1 MSTRYFVIART
12 DCAACGGKVSTVLH
26 APAVVGQKCC
36 EVCGC
41 KGYTEEL
48 VELKDVPIGTDI
60 TDHGSVGLLFA
71 EGAPFVATTT
81 WDALNGISEKLDG

>member
-1 MSTRYFVIART
+1 MTTRYFVIART

-26 APAVVGQKCC
+26 TPAVVGQKCC

-48 VELKDVPIGTDI
+48 VELEDVLMGTDI
-60 TDHGSVGLLFA
+60 TDQGSAGSLFA
-71 EGAPFVATTT
+71 EGASFVATTT
-81 WDALNGISEKLDG
+81 RGDPPGILDKSDG